1 MKTIKITALLIA
13 GLTLSA
19 CLNIEGDN
27 RTGAERYVDAGTD
40 SKHLSQLVARVWVDP
55 NGCDHWIIDDGVEE
69 YMSGRMTPDGR
80 PICSGVAPPNTAV
93 GPFREG
99 SDIPDTL

>member
-13 GLTLSA
+13 GLILSA

-40 SKHLSQLVARVWVDP
+40 SKHLS
-55 NGCDHWIIDDGVEE
+55 
-69 YMSGRMTPDGR
+69 
-80 PICSGVAPPNTAV
+80 
-93 GPFREG
+93 
-99 SDIPDTL
+99 